1 MSKRQLSLNPLKCQ
15 LWVKHCLILGDVV
28 SKDGIS
34 TDEAKFELILEMPS
48 PTTEN
53 QHQGF
58 MGYAGYY

>member
-48 PTTEN
+48 TMEE
-53 QHQGF
+53 QLQGI
-58 MGYAGYY
+58 MGYVGYCR